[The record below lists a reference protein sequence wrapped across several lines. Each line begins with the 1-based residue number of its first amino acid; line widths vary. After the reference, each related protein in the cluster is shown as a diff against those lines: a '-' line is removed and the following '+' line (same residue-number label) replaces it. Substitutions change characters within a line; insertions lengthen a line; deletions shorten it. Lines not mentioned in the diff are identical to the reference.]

1 MKNKIYNLL
10 LLFAIVIACN
20 NKESINMS
28 NNLINETSP
37 YLLQHAYN
45 PVNWNPWNKKY
56 IDQAKSENKLIVISV
71 GYSSCHWC
79 HVMERESFE
88 DTLVAKIMNEK
99 YISIKVDREERPD
112 VDNVY
117 MSAVQLMTGS
127 GGWPLNVVTLPDGR
141 PIWGGTYFT
150 KDQWIGAL
158 NQISE
163 LYEKD
168 PDRLITYA
176 DQLEEGIKSLDL
188 IELNNSQAKFSMNSL
203 ENLVN
208 IWSDKFDIDYGGSN
222 VGAPK
227 FMMPSNLHF
236 LLKYA
241 YQTENEKILEHVNNS
256 LIKIAYG
263 GVYDHIGGGFSRYAV
278 DEKWHIPHFE
288 KMLYDN
294 AQLISLYSDAYKLT
308 KNKLY
313 KDVVYQ
319 TIDFAN
325 KNFKD
330 SKGGYYSSLDADS
343 KNDTKELEEGVFYT
357 WNKSDLKKLLKND
370 FTLFSDYYNINEYG
384 LWENENYV
392 LIRKMSDEEVSK
404 KYNITIQRVNKII
417 TNCNLI
423 LFNHREKRSKP
434 RLDDKVLASWNGLMI
449 KGLADSYK
457 AFNDKRF
464 LKNAVD
470 NGNFIIDNLL
480 KNSGQIL
487 HSYKAGESKI
497 NGYLEDY
504 ASVISGF
511 ISLHEITLDKK
522 WLDYSKK
529 MTEYV
534 YDNFYNNSNQM
545 FYFTS
550 IKDDKLI
557 NRTVDFRDNVI
568 PSSNSIMANNLFLLS
583 HYYDNEN
590 YFNTASTMLN
600 NVLTEI
606 GSYPSSF
613 SNWLDLM
620 LKMSDS
626 FYEVA
631 ITGKKAISLTEEI
644 NTIFQP
650 NKLIIGS
657 EKESNLPLLKNRFI
671 KDETYIYVC
680 VKKACKLP
688 VKTSEKAIE
697 LIRL

>member
-1 MKNKIYNLL
+1 
-10 LLFAIVIACN
+10 
-20 NKESINMS
+20 MS

-45 PVNWNPWNKKY
+45 PVHWNPWNKKY

-88 DTLVAKIMNEK
+88 DTLVAKVMNEK

-112 VDNVY
+112 IDNVY

-150 KDQWIGAL
+150 KDQWIAAL

-163 LYEKD
+163 LYNKD

-176 DQLEEGIKSLDL
+176 DQLEEGIKSLDI
-188 IELNNSQAKFSMNSL
+188 IELNNSTAKFSMQDL

-208 IWSDKFDIDYGGSN
+208 IWSEKFDKDFGGN
-222 VGAPK
+222 IGAPK

-241 YQTENEKILEHVNNS
+241 HQTKNRKILNHVNNS
-256 LIKIAYG
+256 LIKMAYG
-263 GVYDHIGGGFSRYAV
+263 GVYDHIGGGFSRYAI

-308 KNKLY
+308 KNNLFKN
-313 KDVVYQ
+313 VVYQ
-319 TIDFAN
+319 TIDFIDN
-325 KNFKD
+325 NFKD
-330 SKGGYYSSLDADS
+330 SKGGYFSSLDADS
-343 KNDTKELEEGVFYT
+343 ENDNKQLEEGVFYT
-357 WNKSDLKKLLKND
+357 WNKNNLMKLLKNN
-370 FTLFSDYYNINEYG
+370 FPLFSDYYNINEYG
-384 LWENENYV
+384 LWENGNYV
-392 LIRKMSDEEVSK
+392 LIRKMNDIEVSK
-404 KYNITIQRVNKII
+404 KYNITTEKVSEII
-417 TNCNLI
+417 ANCNVI
-423 LFNHREKRSKP
+423 LFNEREKRSKP

-457 AFNDKRF
+457 AFNDKIF

-480 KNSGQIL
+480 NNSGQLL

-497 NGYLEDY
+497 NAYLEDY
-504 ASVISGF
+504 AAVISGF

-534 YDNFYNNSNQM
+534 YDNFHNNSNQM

-583 HYYDNEN
+583 HYYDNES

-600 NVLTEI
+600 NVVTEI

-631 ITGKKAISLTEEI
+631 ITGEKAINLANEI
-644 NTIFQP
+644 NNVFQP

-671 KDETYIYVC
+671 NGESYIYVC

-688 VKTSEKAIE
+688 VKNSDKAIE

>member
-208 IWSDKFDIDYGGSN
+208 IWSDKFDIDYGGN

-423 LFNHREKRSKP
+423 LFNYREKRSKP

-631 ITGKKAISLTEEI
+631 ITGEKAISLTDEI

>member
-10 LLFAIVIACN
+10 LLFIILISCN
-20 NKESINMS
+20 DKESIHMS

-45 PVNWNPWNKKY
+45 PVHWNPWNKKY

-88 DTLVAKIMNEK
+88 DTLVAKVMNEK

-112 VDNVY
+112 IDNVY

-150 KDQWIGAL
+150 KDQWIAAL

-163 LYEKD
+163 LYNKD

-176 DQLEEGIKSLDL
+176 DQLEEGIKSLDI
-188 IELNNSQAKFSMNSL
+188 IELNNSTAKFSMQDL

-208 IWSDKFDIDYGGSN
+208 IWSEKFDKDFGGN
-222 VGAPK
+222 IGAPK

-241 YQTENEKILEHVNNS
+241 HQTKNRKILNHVNNS
-256 LIKIAYG
+256 LIKMAYG
-263 GVYDHIGGGFSRYAV
+263 GIYDHIGGGFSRYAI

-308 KNKLY
+308 KNNLFKN
-313 KDVVYQ
+313 VVYQ
-319 TIDFAN
+319 TIDFIDN
-325 KNFKD
+325 NFKD
-330 SKGGYYSSLDADS
+330 SKGGYFSSLDADS
-343 KNDTKELEEGVFYT
+343 ENDNKQLEEGVFYT
-357 WNKSDLKKLLKND
+357 WNKNNLMKLLKNN
-370 FTLFSDYYNINEYG
+370 FPLFSDYYNINEYG
-384 LWENENYV
+384 LWENGNYV
-392 LIRKMSDEEVSK
+392 LIRKMNDIEVSK
-404 KYNITIQRVNKII
+404 KYNITTEKVSEII
-417 TNCNLI
+417 ANCNVI
-423 LFNHREKRSKP
+423 LFNEREKRSKP

-457 AFNDKRF
+457 AFNDKIF

-480 KNSGQIL
+480 NNSGQLL

-497 NGYLEDY
+497 NAYLEDY
-504 ASVISGF
+504 AAVISGF

-534 YDNFYNNSNQM
+534 YDNFHNNSNQM

-600 NVLTEI
+600 NVVTEI

-631 ITGKKAISLTEEI
+631 ITGEKAISLANEI
-644 NTIFQP
+644 NNVFQP

-671 KDETYIYVC
+671 NGESYIYVC

-688 VKTSEKAIE
+688 VKNSDKAIE